1 MLDSKIRPIIDP
13 PLNWFALMF
22 QNSKIAGTHIT
33 LFGFAMGIAAC
44 GFAFAQDYIWAL
56 AFLILNR
63 LCDGLDGPVARAKG
77 QESDFGGYLDIL
89 CDFIIYAG
97 FPLAFGLGIGTI
109 ESITASAFVLF
120 SIIGTGVSFLAYAI
134 ICAKRSIDTDQ
145 QGRKT
150 FYFSNG
156 LMEGTETILYM
167 ILLCLFPNYFVLIC
181 TVFGVLCILTTLM
194 RIRMAYVFFK

>member
-1 MLDSKIRPIIDP
+1 MFDSIIRPIIDP
-13 PLNWFALMF
+13 PLNRFALAF

-33 LFGFAMGIAAC
+33 LFGFSMGIAAC
-44 GFAFAQDYIWAL
+44 GFAFAQDYILAL

-77 QESDFGGYLDIL
+77 QASDFGGYLDIL
-89 CDFIIYAG
+89 CDFTIYAG

-134 ICAKRSIDTDQ
+134 ICAKRGIDTDQ
-145 QGRKT
+145 QGKKT

-156 LMEGTETILYM
+156 LMEGTETIIFM
-167 ILLCLFPNYFVLIC
+167 ILLCLLPHYFTVISL
-181 TVFGVLCILTTLM
+181 VFGVLCVLTTLM
-194 RIRMAYVFFK
+194 RIRMAYVVFK